1 MVIRLKHC
9 LADYSYD
16 EFRLI
21 VEALIQATG
30 SRAWQDRL
38 LEHFIEVVEHP
49 DGADLIYYP
58 EEDRGRCAEQVMA
71 RVLEWRASRV
81 LQCSELKLTSLPGL
95 DAAQRLS
102 EEPLP
107 AAVHG
112 TGSAGVRG

>member
-38 LEHFIEVVEHP
+38 LEHFIEMVEHP

-71 RVLEWRASRV
+71 RVLEWRAS
-81 LQCSELKLTSLPGL
+81 KGL
-95 DAAQRLS
+95 
-102 EEPLP
+102 
-107 AAVHG
+107 AVF
-112 TGSAGVRG
+112 RIKIN